1 MHIPSVFSVLQE
13 YIIGEQVGVDKAN
26 FLKRVKAFSAVQ
38 SEHLLKPQVVFFQ
51 QVISNIMFF
60 FFVFRHID
68 VLCFKQA
75 PSLGSSNCEKCDLEV
90 LIKEIS
96 GNFAIVF

>member
-1 MHIPSVFSVLQE
+1 MHIPSVFSVPQE

-51 QVISNIMFF
+51 QVISNMYVFFSFCVATYRCSFF
-60 FFVFRHID
+60 FR
-68 VLCFKQA
+68 QA
-75 PSLGSSNCEKCDLEV
+75 PSLEVPVARNVNWKC
-90 LIKEIS
+90 
-96 GNFAIVF
+96 